1 MKINFLIKKNLDIQ
15 EIDHKEIMKYRERE
29 RKQIMS
35 SIFRNSRHQGMFIQ
49 KEAVHE
55 HIKVNSKSI
64 GRGRFVQKL
73 KNDH

>member
-1 MKINFLIKKNLDIQ
+1 
-15 EIDHKEIMKYRERE
+15 
-29 RKQIMS
+29 MS
-35 SIFRNSRHQGMFIQ
+35 SIFRNSRRQGMFIQ

-73 KNDH
+73 KNDHYKETR